1 MYKSQFNFPFKH
13 FLFRILK
20 LFEYWQD
27 KIMGSIIFSWYSTW
41 YFTICYT
48 KELPRQLLHSYVWK
62 KALSFGFYGIS

>member
-27 KIMGSIIFSWYSTW
+27 KIMGSIIFSRYSTW

-48 KELPRQLLHSYVWK
+48 KELPETIASLLWLEKGSKFWF
-62 KALSFGFYGIS
+62 L